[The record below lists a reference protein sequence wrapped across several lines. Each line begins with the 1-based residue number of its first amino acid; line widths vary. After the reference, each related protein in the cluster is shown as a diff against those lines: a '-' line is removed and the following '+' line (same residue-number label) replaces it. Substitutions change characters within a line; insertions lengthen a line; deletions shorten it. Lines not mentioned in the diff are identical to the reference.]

1 MIVGFVYEKDTAG
14 IVTVTMDM
22 DGQSAN
28 TMGQAYLVLM
38 RDTLARLEKEE
49 GLTGVIFASAKKTF
63 FAGGDLDEILAV
75 EKIDES
81 YLDFLTENKSM
92 FRRLEQLPV
101 PVVAAINGA
110 AMGGGFELCLG
121 CNWRIAS
128 PEASVGLP
136 EVTLGLLPAAGG
148 IVRTVAL
155 LGLEKALPVVLEGR
169 PYKAKAALDYGLV
182 DQLVESKDMLIDA
195 AKAWIQANPQA
206 HAQPWDKKNFKY
218 PGGQPLDMNIRM
230 TETLSAAMLINKT
243 RGRLPAS
250 EKILDIAVNSMRMGF
265 DAALLAESRGFCSL
279 VTTPHAKAAIS
290 TFFLAMQDIKN
301 GRYRPAGERWKAQ
314 NSAVLGAG
322 MMGAG
327 ISWAHANSGLLTH
340 LKDTQ
345 LANANKGKA
354 YSENLCDAQIKRG
367 RMDAAA
373 KDGLLGLINPT
384 ETNDFGKV
392 DILIEAVFE
401 DISLKEKVIGDT
413 FGLVS
418 ETGVYGSNT
427 STLPISILAE
437 SCPEPERFIGIH
449 FFSPVDKMQ
458 LVELINGEKTSAE
471 TTRKAYDYCVQIG
484 KIPIVVN
491 DSRGFFTSRVFS
503 TFLDEAQTLLCDGLS
518 APAVERAAWK
528 VGMPAGP
535 FAVFDEV
542 TLSLIKKAD
551 DTHLDLDKRLGV
563 TDGFPAK
570 NLGTKAVA
578 YGLIEQGRIGRKAG
592 AGFYDYHA
600 DGSKTLWKGLSQ
612 FAKGNRHVSMQD
624 AEDRLLYR
632 QAIETLRCFD
642 EGVLNSEAEANIGSI
657 FGIGFPAWTGGALQ
671 FIRFVGI
678 DAFEK
683 RAAELAQDYGER
695 FAIKPSALE
704 KMREPAR
711 KAAA

>member
-1 MIVGFVYEKDTAG
+1 MGFVYEKDTAG

-28 TMGQAYLVLM
+28 TMGTAYLVLM

-81 YLDFLTENKSM
+81 YLNFLTENKSM

-169 PYKAKAALDYGLV
+169 PYKAKAAFDYGLV
-182 DQLVESKDMLIDA
+182 DQLVDSKDALIDA

-206 HAQPWDKKNFKY
+206 HTQPWDKKDFKY

-230 TETLSAAMLINKT
+230 TETLSAAMLVNKT
-243 RGRLPAS
+243 RGRLPAP

-301 GRYRPAGERWKAQ
+301 GRYRPAGDRWKAQ
-314 NSAVLGAG
+314 SSAVLGAG

-327 ISWAHANSGLLTH
+327 IAWAHASTGLQTH

-345 LANANKGKA
+345 LASANKGKA
-354 YSENLCDAQIKRG
+354 YSENLCDGQIKRG
-367 RMDAAA
+367 RMDAGA
-373 KDGLLGLINPT
+373 KDKLLGLINPT

-401 DISLKEKVIGDT
+401 DIALKEKVIGET

-418 ETGVYGSNT
+418 ETGVT
-427 STLPISILAE
+427 
-437 SCPEPERFIGIH
+437 
-449 FFSPVDKMQ
+449 
-458 LVELINGEKTSAE
+458 
-471 TTRKAYDYCVQIG
+471 
-484 KIPIVVN
+484 
-491 DSRGFFTSRVFS
+491 
-503 TFLDEAQTLLCDGLS
+503 
-518 APAVERAAWK
+518 APTPR
-528 VGMPAGP
+528 
-535 FAVFDEV
+535 
-542 TLSLIKKAD
+542 
-551 DTHLDLDKRLGV
+551 
-563 TDGFPAK
+563 
-570 NLGTKAVA
+570 
-578 YGLIEQGRIGRKAG
+578 
-592 AGFYDYHA
+592 
-600 DGSKTLWKGLSQ
+600 
-612 FAKGNRHVSMQD
+612 
-624 AEDRLLYR
+624 
-632 QAIETLRCFD
+632 RC
-642 EGVLNSEAEANIGSI
+642 
-657 FGIGFPAWTGGALQ
+657 
-671 FIRFVGI
+671 
-678 DAFEK
+678 
-683 RAAELAQDYGER
+683 
-695 FAIKPSALE
+695 PSASS
-704 KMREPAR
+704 R
-711 KAAA
+711 KAARSRKGSSASISSLRSTRCSSSNSSMVRRHRRKRPGRPMTIASRSARYRSSSTTAAASSPAACSAPSWTKRKLSCATACRHQPSSVPHGRSACRPVPLRSSTR

>member
-1 MIVGFVYEKDTAG
+1 MGFVYEKDTAG

-28 TMGQAYLVLM
+28 TMGAAYLVLM

-49 GLTGVIFASAKKTF
+49 GLAGVIFASAKKTF
-63 FAGGDLDEILAV
+63 FAGGDLEEILAV
-75 EKIDES
+75 ETVDMH
-81 YLDFLTENKSM
+81 YLDFLNENKSM

-110 AMGGGFELCLG
+110 AMGGGYELCLG

-128 PEASVGLP
+128 PEASVALP

-155 LGLEKALPVVLEGR
+155 LGLEKALPVLLEGR
-169 PYKAKAALDYGLV
+169 TFKAGAALDYGLV
-182 DQLVESKDMLIDA
+182 DQLVDSRDGLIDA
-195 AKAWIQANPQA
+195 AKAWILENPQE
-206 HAQPWDKKNFKY
+206 HTQPWDKKGFKY

-230 TETLSAAMLINKT
+230 TATLSSAMLINKT
-243 RGRLPAS
+243 RGQLPAP

-265 DAALLAESRGFCSL
+265 DAALSAESRGFCSL

-290 TFFLAMQDIKN
+290 TFFLGMQDIKN
-301 GRYRPAGERWKAQ
+301 GRYRAPGAHWKAE
-314 NSAVLGAG
+314 SAAVLGAG

-327 ISWAHANSGLLTH
+327 ISWAHARSKLPTH
-340 LKDTQ
+340 LKDTE

-367 RMDAAA
+367 RMDEAA
-373 KDGLLGLINPT
+373 KEALLGFIKPT
-384 ETNDFGKV
+384 ETNDFDKV
-392 DILIEAVFE
+392 DILVEAVFE
-401 DISLKEKVIGDT
+401 DISLKEKVIGET

-458 LVELINGEKTSAE
+458 LVELINGEKTSPE

-503 TFLDEAQTLLCDGLS
+503 TFLDEAQLLLCDGLS
-518 APAVERAAWK
+518 PAAVERAAWK

-542 TLSLIKKAD
+542 TLTLIKKVD
-551 DTHLDLDKRLGV
+551 DTHLDLDRRLGV

-570 NLGTKAVA
+570 NLGTKTVC
-578 YGLIEQGRIGRKAG
+578 YGLIEQGRTGRKAG

-612 FAKGNRHVSMQD
+612 FSTGNRQLSIKD

-642 EGVLNSEAEANIGSI
+642 EGVLNSEVEANIGSI

-671 FIRFVGI
+671 YIRFVGI

-683 RAAELAQDYGER
+683 RAAELAEEYGER
-695 FAIKPSALE
+695 FEVKPSALE
-704 KMREPAR
+704 KMRKPAR
-711 KAAA
+711 KNAA